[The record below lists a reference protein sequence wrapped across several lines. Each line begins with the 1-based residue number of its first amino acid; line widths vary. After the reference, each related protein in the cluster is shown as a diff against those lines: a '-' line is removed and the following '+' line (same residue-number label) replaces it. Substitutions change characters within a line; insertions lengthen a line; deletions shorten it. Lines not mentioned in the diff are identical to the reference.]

1 MRWATSLILLLL
13 GLLAAVLATREPGP
27 APVNAAPGVFS
38 AGRALADVRAI
49 AQRPHPIGSADS
61 LRVQAYLLKR
71 MADLG
76 LRPEARPFP
85 SPKGEGR
92 NLLGVLPG
100 RDRAAPAL
108 LLMAHFDSTPAGPGA
123 ADDAAGVAAVLETV
137 RALAAA
143 PRQRDVMVLLTD
155 GEEAGLLGA
164 KAFFAADPAR
174 THVGVAINL
183 EARGNRGRAVMFE
196 TNPDAAPLIRTLVD
210 ADALAAASSLMP
222 DLYRRLP
229 NSTDL
234 TEAIRHG
241 YAGLNFAFF
250 AGLDVYHRPSDTP
263 AALDPGSLQHMGEQ
277 VLRAARALVTAPPTA
292 GPLHPDAPA
301 LPLPGR
307 GPDQAYADILGGPVL
322 QYPAVVGWALVI
334 LAGGGLAAYALRLA
348 ARGRLSLAGVA
359 GGALA
364 FLGLVLL
371 LGLGLYAV
379 GLAREALAGHRLGP
393 LLRNAAGARAGLV
406 LLATGLSLLW
416 AALAGRRLRAESLAF
431 GALAVLAAG
440 AVALQ
445 AVARLDAFI
454 LTWPFIGVGLAL
466 TLGAQDRPWVRAVI
480 LLAIL
485 SEILYWALLMFDLV
499 GQTVPAALAPF
510 AALAVAALLP
520 CAPRA
525 GARTAT
531 AGAAL
536 AAAGVGISLLA
547 LGG

>member
-1 MRWATSLILLLL
+1 MRWATPLVLLLL
-13 GLLAAVLATREPGP
+13 GFLAAVLATREPGP
-27 APVNAAPGVFS
+27 APVDAAPGVFS

-61 LRVQAYLLKR
+61 LRVQAYVLDR
-71 MADLG
+71 MAALG
-76 LRPEARPFP
+76 LQPQARPFA

-100 RDRAAPAL
+100 RDHAAPAL
-108 LLMAHFDSTPAGPGA
+108 LLMAHFDSVPAGPGA

-137 RALAAA
+137 RALGTA
-143 PRQRDVMVLLTD
+143 PRERDVMVLLTD

-164 KAFFAADPAR
+164 KAFFSADPAR
-174 THVGVAINL
+174 AHVGVVINL

-196 TNPDAAPLIRTLVD
+196 TNPGAAPLIRALVD

-229 NSTDL
+229 NNTDL
-234 TEAIRHG
+234 TEAIGHG
-241 YAGLNFAFF
+241 FAGLNFAFF
-250 AGLDVYHRPSDTP
+250 AGLDAYHRPSDTP
-263 AALDPGSLQHMGEQ
+263 QALDPGSLEHMGEQ

-292 GPLHPDAPA
+292 GPVPADAPA
-301 LPLPGR
+301 PSLPAR
-307 GPDQAYADILGGPVL
+307 APDQAYADILGGPVL
-322 QYPAVVGWALVI
+322 QYPALVGWALAI

-348 ARGRLSLAGVA
+348 YRGQLSLPGVG

-364 FLGLVLL
+364 YLGLVLL
-371 LGLGLYAV
+371 LALGLYAL
-379 GLAREALAGHRLGP
+379 GLVRDAVAGQRLAP
-393 LLRNAAGARAGLV
+393 LLRNAAGARAGAA
-406 LLATGLSLLW
+406 LLAVGLSLLW
-416 AALAGRRLRAESLAF
+416 AALVGWRLRAESLAF

-466 TLGAQDRPWVRAVI
+466 TLGGPDRPWVRGVI

-485 SEILYWALLMFDLV
+485 SEILYWALLLFDLV
-499 GQTVPAALAPF
+499 GQTMPVALAPF

-525 GARTAT
+525 GARAAT
-531 AGAAL
+531 AGGAL
-536 AAAGVGISLLA
+536 AAAGAAISLLA
-547 LGG
+547 AAG